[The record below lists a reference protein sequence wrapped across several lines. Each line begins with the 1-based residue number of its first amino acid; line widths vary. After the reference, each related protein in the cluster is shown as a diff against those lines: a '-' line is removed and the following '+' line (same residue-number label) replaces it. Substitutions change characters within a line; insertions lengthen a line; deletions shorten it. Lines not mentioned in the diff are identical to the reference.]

1 MLTSLMPM
9 SRFLAP
15 NMHTIDRVLRIVI
28 GIGCIYVGFID
39 WGLIPNAVISVLV
52 GIFGVVNLGSAA
64 VGHCPVYRLGG
75 IRTNRAEG

>member
-1 MLTSLMPM
+1 MAM
-9 SRFLAP
+9 SRLLNP
-15 NMHTIDRVLRIVI
+15 NMHVIDRVLRLVI
-28 GIGCIYVGFID
+28 GIACLYVGFVD

-52 GIFGVVNLGSAA
+52 GIFGLLNLGSAA